1 MRQSSRQRNHRDVS
15 KTMAAITE
23 PITLEASIQT
33 SDRIDPIQ
41 INYYGSQDY
50 NSNQV
55 MICCAGVCLCV
66 AIELNYYCQ

>member
-1 MRQSSRQRNHRDVS
+1 MRQSSCQRNHRDVS

-23 PITLEASIQT
+23 PTTLEALIQT

-55 MICCAGVCLCV
+55 
-66 AIELNYYCQ
+66 